1 MGDFGSIYSGMDDG
15 ELLAL
20 AEELDTLTDEAQDA
34 LLGEL
39 RNRHLDQ
46 EADRLHQEHLS
57 EQAVSSEAPIKLVTV
72 ATFGD
77 PFSGNLA
84 KGKLES
90 EGIECFIASEHRLGR
105 SFGAGGMLG
114 PIELQVKESDIERAD
129 KLLQEIERS
138 EG

>member
-46 EADRLHQEHLS
+46 EADRLHQETFS
-57 EQAVSSEAPIKLVTV
+57 EQAVSSEAPVKLVTV

-114 PIELQVKESDIERAD
+114 PIELQVKESDVERAD
-129 KLLQEIERS
+129 KVLEEIEGS

>member
-57 EQAVSSEAPIKLVTV
+57 ERAFSSEAPVELVTV

-90 EGIECFIASEHRLGR
+90 AGIECFTASEHRLGR

-129 KLLQEIERS
+129 KLLQEIEGS

>member
-46 EADRLHQEHLS
+46 VANRLHQEHLS
-57 EQAVSSEAPIKLVTV
+57 ERAIPLETSLKLVTI
-72 ATFGD
+72 ATFND
-77 PFSGNLA
+77 PFSANLA

-90 EGIECFIASEHRLGR
+90 EGIECFTASEHRLGR
-105 SFGAGGMLG
+105 SWGAGNMVG
-114 PIELQVKESDIERAD
+114 PIELQVKEPDVERAD
-129 KLLQEIERS
+129 KVLKEIEAS

>member
-46 EADRLHQEHLS
+46 EADRLHQETFS
-57 EQAVSSEAPIKLVTV
+57 EQAVSSEAPVKLVTV

-114 PIELQVKESDIERAD
+114 PVELQVKESDVERAD
-129 KLLQEIERS
+129 KVLKEIEAS

>member
-20 AEELDTLTDEAQDA
+20 AEELGTLTDEAQDA

-46 EADRLHQEHLS
+46 EADRLHQETFS
-57 EQAVSSEAPIKLVTV
+57 EQAVSSEAPVKLVTV

-114 PIELQVKESDIERAD
+114 PIELQVKESDVERAD
-129 KLLQEIERS
+129 KVLEEIEGS

>member
-1 MGDFGSIYSGMDDG
+1 MDDG

-46 EADRLHQEHLS
+46 EADRLHQETFS
-57 EQAVSSEAPIKLVTV
+57 EQAVSSEAPVKLVTV

-114 PIELQVKESDIERAD
+114 PVELQVKESDVERAD
-129 KLLQEIERS
+129 KVLKEIEAS

>member
-1 MGDFGSIYSGMDDG
+1 MDDG

-46 EADRLHQEHLS
+46 EGDRLHQETFS
-57 EQAVSSEAPIKLVTV
+57 EQAVSSEAPVKLVTV

-114 PIELQVKESDIERAD
+114 PIELQVKESDVERAD
-129 KLLQEIERS
+129 KVLEEIEGS

>member
-1 MGDFGSIYSGMDDG
+1 MDDG

-46 EADRLHQEHLS
+46 VANRLHQEHLS
-57 EQAVSSEAPIKLVTV
+57 ERAIPSETSLKLVTI
-72 ATFGD
+72 ATFND
-77 PFSGNLA
+77 PFSANLA

-90 EGIECFIASEHRLGR
+90 EGIECFTASEHRLGR
-105 SFGAGGMLG
+105 SWGDGNVFG
-114 PIELQVKESDIERAD
+114 PIQGNGTLRYSPY
-129 KLLQEIERS
+129 RS
-138 EG
+138 N

>member
-1 MGDFGSIYSGMDDG
+1 VGDFGSIYSGMDDG

-46 EADRLHQEHLS
+46 EANRLHQEHLS
-57 EQAVSSEAPIKLVTV
+57 ELAVPSKTSLKLVTI
-72 ATFGD
+72 ATFND
-77 PFSGNLA
+77 PFSANLA

-90 EGIECFIASEHRLGR
+90 EGIECFTASEHRLGR
-105 SFGAGGMLG
+105 SWGDGNVFG
-114 PIELQVKESDIERAD
+114 PIELQVKEPDVERAD
-129 KLLQEIERS
+129 KVLEEIEAS

>member
-1 MGDFGSIYSGMDDG
+1 MDDG

-20 AEELDTLTDEAQDA
+20 AEELGTLTDEAQDA

-46 EADRLHQEHLS
+46 EADRVHEEHFS
-57 EQAVSSEAPIKLVTV
+57 ERAVSSEAPVELVTV

>member
-46 EADRLHQEHLS
+46 EANCLRQETFS
-57 EQAVSSEAPIKLVTV
+57 EQAVSSEAPVKLVTV

-114 PIELQVKESDIERAD
+114 PIELQVNESDIERAD
-129 KLLQEIERS
+129 KLLQES
-138 EG
+138 EGSEG

>member
-1 MGDFGSIYSGMDDG
+1 MDDG

-39 RNRHLDQ
+39 HNRHLDQ
-46 EADRLHQEHLS
+46 EADRLQREHLS
-57 EQAVSSEAPIKLVTV
+57 ERAVPSETSLKLVTL
-72 ATFGD
+72 ATFND
-77 PFSGNLA
+77 PFSSNLA

-114 PIELQVKESDIERAD
+114 PIELQVNESDIERAD
-129 KLLQEIERS
+129 KLLQES
-138 EG
+138 EGSEG

>member
-46 EADRLHQEHLS
+46 EADRLHQETFS
-57 EQAVSSEAPIKLVTV
+57 EQAVSSEAPVKLVTV

-114 PIELQVKESDIERAD
+114 PIELQVKESDVERAD
-129 KLLQEIERS
+129 KVLEEIEAS

>member
-46 EADRLHQEHLS
+46 EADRLHQETLS
-57 EQAVSSEAPIKLVTV
+57 EQAVSSEAPVKLMTV

>member
-39 RNRHLDQ
+39 HNRHLDQ
-46 EADRLHQEHLS
+46 EADRLHREHLS
-57 EQAVSSEAPIKLVTV
+57 ERAVPSETSLKLVTI
-72 ATFGD
+72 ATFND
-77 PFSGNLA
+77 PFSANLA

>member
-1 MGDFGSIYSGMDDG
+1 MDDG

-46 EADRLHQEHLS
+46 EADRLHQETFS
-57 EQAVSSEAPIKLVTV
+57 EQEVSSEAPVELVTV

-114 PIELQVKESDIERAD
+114 PIELQVKESDVERAD
-129 KLLQEIERS
+129 KVLEEIEAS

>member
-1 MGDFGSIYSGMDDG
+1 MDDFGSIYSGMDDG

-20 AEELDTLTDEAQDA
+20 AEELGTLTDEAQDA

-114 PIELQVKESDIERAD
+114 PIELQVKESDVERAD

>member
-1 MGDFGSIYSGMDDG
+1 MDDG

-20 AEELDTLTDEAQDA
+20 AEELDTLTYEAQDA

-46 EADRLHQEHLS
+46 EANRLHEEHLS
-57 EQAVSSEAPIKLVTV
+57 ELAVPSETSLKLVTI
-72 ATFGD
+72 ATFND
-77 PFSGNLA
+77 PFSANLA

-114 PIELQVKESDIERAD
+114 PIELQVNESDIERAD
-129 KLLQEIERS
+129 KLLQES
-138 EG
+138 EGSEG

>member
-1 MGDFGSIYSGMDDG
+1 VGDFGSIYSGMDDG

-57 EQAVSSEAPIKLVTV
+57 EQAVSSEAPVKLVTV

-90 EGIECFIASEHRLGR
+90 EGIECFIASEHRPGR

>member
-20 AEELDTLTDEAQDA
+20 AEELGTLTDEAQDA

-46 EADRLHQEHLS
+46 EADRLHQETFS
-57 EQAVSSEAPIKLVTV
+57 EQAVSSEAPVKLVTV

-129 KLLQEIERS
+129 KLLQEIEGS
-138 EG
+138 